1 METKEEREARLHALE
16 VEQELLNTGIKIG
29 EDLLTEE
36 HLKQLKDLSNAGTW
50 TVDDQTSYYDTTRK
64 TYTRVDNGDEYTVP
78 KHKHMDKL
86 IKLEDRIA
94 HWKAIGPACT
104 EDEWEQMLK
113 DLDGVTNTRRACS
126 MDTKYAIPKIL
137 LKAFNKMWNKYKIK

>member
-16 VEQELLNTGIKIG
+16 VEQLLEEQKTG
-29 EDLLTEE
+29 
-36 HLKQLKDLSNAGTW
+36 HTW
-50 TVDDQTSYYDTTRK
+50 TVDDHTTK

-104 EDEWEQMLK
+104 EDEWEQMLR
-113 DLDGVTNTRRACS
+113 DLDQVTDTRRACS
-126 MDTKYAIPKIL
+126 MDTKYAISKSL
-137 LKAFNKMWNKYKIK
+137 LRAFNQMWNIYKTKIK

>member
-16 VEQELLNTGIKIG
+16 VEQLLEEQKTG
-29 EDLLTEE
+29 
-36 HLKQLKDLSNAGTW
+36 HTW
-50 TVDDQTSYYDTTRK
+50 TVDDHTTK

-137 LKAFNKMWNKYKIK
+137 LKAFKKMWNKYKIK

>member
-16 VEQELLNTGIKIG
+16 VEQLLEEQKTG
-29 EDLLTEE
+29 
-36 HLKQLKDLSNAGTW
+36 HTW
-50 TVDDQTSYYDTTRK
+50 TVDDHTTK